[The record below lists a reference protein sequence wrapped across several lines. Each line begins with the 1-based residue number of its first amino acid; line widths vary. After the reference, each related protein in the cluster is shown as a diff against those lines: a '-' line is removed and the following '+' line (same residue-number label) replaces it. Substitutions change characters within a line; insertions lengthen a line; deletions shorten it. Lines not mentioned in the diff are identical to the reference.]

1 MAKARIGVKLDFE
14 EIGKI
19 LKSNELGSMLED
31 EARSIAQS
39 AGGQDYEVEVTYDR
53 RASRVISMVKD
64 VSENGFGREIA
75 TGNLARAVSGKEE
88 PWST

>member
-1 MAKARIGVKLDFE
+1 VAKARIGIKLDFD

-19 LKSNELGSMLED
+19 LDSSELAAVLESEAKSV
-31 EARSIAQS
+31 AQA

-53 RASRVISMVKD
+53 RKSRTISMVKD
-64 VSENGFGREIA
+64 VSPNGFGREIA
-75 TGNLARAVSGKEE
+75 TGNLARAVSSKEE

>member
-1 MAKARIGVKLDFE
+1 MAKARIGIKLDFE
-14 EIGKI
+14 ALGKI
-19 LKSNELGSMLED
+19 MKSDELGSVLED
-31 EARSIAQS
+31 EARSVAQA
-39 AGGQDYEVEVTYDR
+39 AGGNDYEVEVTYDR
-53 RASRVISMVKD
+53 RKSRVISMVKD

>member
-1 MAKARIGVKLDFE
+1 MAKARIGVKVDFDA
-14 EIGKI
+14 IGAI
-19 LKSNELGSMLED
+19 LKSGELGSILGN
-31 EARSIAQS
+31 EARSIAQA
-39 AGGQDYEVEVTYDR
+39 AGGNDYEVEVTYDR
-53 RASRVISMVKD
+53 RKSRVISMVKD